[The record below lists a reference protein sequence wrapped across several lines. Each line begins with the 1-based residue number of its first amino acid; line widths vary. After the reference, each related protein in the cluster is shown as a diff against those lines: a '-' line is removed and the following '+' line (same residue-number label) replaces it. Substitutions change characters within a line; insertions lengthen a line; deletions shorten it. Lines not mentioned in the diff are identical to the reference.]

1 MISKRLREL
10 RKQKKLSM
18 QDVANSL
25 GVTRA
30 SVSKWELGFT
40 QPELPRLERL
50 AELYEVAVGFILGE
64 LNTPTSNS
72 YPIVQTSAVSNFSC
86 PDSTSN
92 IEYFPSNRRLS
103 GPSFFVRI
111 DNDIFVAAGAATI
124 KPGSLVLV
132 DTSQKPVSGDVVYV
146 STAKGLS
153 LFAILNVIGEK
164 PFFKP
169 LTPEYADLL
178 KGKLEVIGVALE
190 SVTVTDMRSLGQ
202 RLNNLNIL

>member
-1 MISKRLREL
+1 MISQRLREL
-10 RKQKKLSM
+10 RKKKKLSM

-30 SVSKWELGFT
+30 SVSKWELGLT

-50 AELYEVAVGFILGE
+50 AELYEVTVGFVLGE
-64 LNTPTSNS
+64 LNSPENNS
-72 YPIVQTSAVSNFSC
+72 YPIVQTSA
-86 PDSTSN
+86 DSKFLCSDSAAGV
-92 IEYFPSNRRLS
+92 EYFPSKRRLR
-103 GPSFFVRI
+103 GPAFFVRI

-146 STAKGLS
+146 STAKGLP

-178 KGKLEVIGVALE
+178 KGKLDVIGVALE
-190 SVTVTDMRSLGQ
+190 SVTVTDMRTLGQ
-202 RLNNLNIL
+202 RLNH